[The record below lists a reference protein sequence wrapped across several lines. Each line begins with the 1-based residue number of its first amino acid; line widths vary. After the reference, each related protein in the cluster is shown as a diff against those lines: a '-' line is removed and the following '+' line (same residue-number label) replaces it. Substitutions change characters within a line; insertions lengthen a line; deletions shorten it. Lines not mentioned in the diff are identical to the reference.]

1 MSYSSVRDYKGDIRE
16 FQAQRT
22 TPVYEYIVRK
32 FYCQENVV
40 GNIKDTDMTQLSW
53 NIHTP
58 NDNMVWKSVKLHIP
72 MRITAQ
78 SNNQNV
84 SMRLSDRNPAC
95 NVALS
100 ACPMK
105 MFTDCQL
112 ILNGSMF
119 SVKPNFYES
128 ILDTCYQSRDE
139 NAWMSSHS
147 LKPNACR
154 NLKKETEANGVY
166 TVHNPQVAGAATF
179 VQIHDG
185 TSAVSSHAF
194 DLTFANPGFNS
205 RVRSFQTDL
214 QGSTSYCDTEIVSYL
229 HIGPFMRRVR
239 KMPDGSKQYNS
250 AVPFIKDFSL
260 RLVCDKAASQYDIQ
274 KGNRYDE
281 NFPGRVLPSS
291 ILEWATPCN
300 MRHIGETEMPDV
312 NWADKFEF
320 VITSAP
326 YLEVEYVKM
335 PPQSLSNSYKL
346 RALDYQH
353 EKSEQFSFNFPTLDG
368 TEDRLIAPPIP
379 VRINSRLLEVCS
391 KVYLWCELAQ
401 EYKKSFFLGGTQ
413 RCCKIDDLHLRINN
427 RSDVL
432 FEPTQLSMFD
442 NFKKLTSNAWGLS
455 TWEKSPIYCFDPAS
469 FGLEE
474 YLTGQSQLMT
484 YEWDMQVRPT
494 ELMIEEFLA
503 LEQQRVRKSIGYQ
516 ENIEF
521 YPVHPNTYH
530 FYHRFG
536 ARQAFGNIRK
546 YINWI
551 PNPGNT
557 VSAQAGGAA
566 TTWASRKLLIDT
578 ANQWVSPHQS
588 VVWMEIMIRRN
599 TTTPEYQTQLLVQTH
614 QGYPMQ
620 DVWANA
626 LKNYVIKPTRQAFVN
641 SAEIWKVKKVT
652 GHRLRFDGM
661 VWALCDVAHLING
674 VQNFPLVPTTANG
687 QSSILWYVPQ
697 SNVFSVSR
705 EDFQKPANELYWEPK
720 RLFNRIN
727 DYDFTVNLWQ
737 AGKRPVWGLPA
748 PGTDISNPGDGFLT
762 GHITQL
768 TPDGTAVETLP
779 FNSKVPVPD
788 SDTIP
793 GIRAFPYHI
802 NGTAHPA
809 GILNLADVDGG
820 PHLNAN
826 PAYVPRAGMRP
837 IANAVPG
844 ADAAFMYNGQGPLDP
859 RNQAN
864 YKWIAF
870 QLHEDAHDESN
881 GNLNG
886 KFIASNGSATQV
898 TGNNIPRGD
907 ISYFEEQKDN
917 SYIKENLGY
926 ETHLVQCVVER
937 NVFNTRTLN
946 AYTDYGD
953 PPSAAQALLGAFGP
967 LARVGQ
973 EFDASVSTGSTTIET
988 NNLKFEVN
996 VLYEMGQKN
1005 YVIQRDGKL
1014 EDYPA
1019 IQLNQN
1025 VVSGRKFPRDKRSSG
1040 YENDDA
1046 RDFSA
1051 LDQYK
1056 TQG

>member
-40 GNIKDTDMTQLSW
+40 GNIKETDMTQLSW

-78 SNNQNV
+78 SNNENV

-128 ILDTCYQSRDE
+128 MLDTCYQSRDE
-139 NAWMSSHS
+139 NSWMSSHS

-154 NLKKETEANGVY
+154 NLKRETEANGVF
-166 TVHNPQVAGAATF
+166 TVHDPQIAGAATF

-194 DLTFANPGFNS
+194 DLTFANPGYNS

-260 RLVCDKAASQYDIQ
+260 RLICDKAASQYDIQ

-312 NWADKFEF
+312 NWADKFDF

-353 EKSEQFSFNFPTLDG
+353 EKSEQFSFNFPLLDG
-368 TEDRLIAPPIP
+368 TEDRLIAPPVP

-427 RSDVL
+427 RSDLL
-432 FEPTQLSMFD
+432 FEPTQLSLFD

-516 ENIEF
+516 EDIVF
-521 YPVHPNTYH
+521 LPIHPNTYGFAH
-530 FYHRFG
+530 AFG
-536 ARQAFGNIRK
+536 NRVAEGNIRK

-551 PNPGNT
+551 PNPDNT
-557 VSAQAGGAA
+557 APDGAA
-566 TTWASRKLLIDT
+566 TTWAERKLLVPS
-578 ANQWVSPHQS
+578 ANQWMSAHQS
-588 VVWMEIMIRRN
+588 VVWMEFNIRRN
-599 TTTPEYQTQLLVQTH
+599 TLNAEFQNQLLVQTH
-614 QGYPMQ
+614 MGYPMQ
-620 DVWANA
+620 DVWTNA
-626 LKNYVIKPTRQAFVN
+626 LKNYVIKPSLQAFAN
-641 SAEIWKVKKVT
+641 SAEIWKIKKVT

-661 VWALCDVAHLING
+661 AWALCDVEHLDGDG
-674 VQNFPLVPTTANG
+674 VQDFPLVATSTGGNG
-687 QSSILWYVPQ
+687 KLSILWFVPQ
-697 SNVFSVSR
+697 SYPFSVSR
-705 EDFQKPANELYWEPK
+705 EDFQKQINDIYWGPK
-720 RLFNRIN
+720 RLFNSIN
-727 DYDFTVNLWQ
+727 DYDFTANTWV
-737 AGKRPVWGLPA
+737 AGKKPVWGLPEQ
-748 PGTDISNPGDGFLT
+748 PSTISNPGDGFIT

-768 TPDGTAVETLP
+768 VPDGTVVETLP
-779 FNSKVPVPD
+779 FNSKVPLAD

-793 GIRAFPYHI
+793 GIRAFPYTVA
-802 NGTAHPA
+802 GGAHPT
-809 GILNLADVDGG
+809 GIRNLADVDGG
-820 PHLNAN
+820 AHTGGN
-826 PAYVPRAGMRP
+826 PAYAPRAGMRP
-837 IANAVPG
+837 VVNGVAG
-844 ADAAFMYNGQGPLDP
+844 AGAAFMYNGQGPLDA
-859 RNQAN
+859 RNQAH

-870 QLHEDAHDESN
+870 QLHADAHDETN
-881 GNLNG
+881 NNLNG
-886 KFIASNGSATQV
+886 KFIHSDGSAAQV
-898 TGNNIPRGD
+898 TGSDVPRGD
-907 ISYFEEQKDN
+907 ISFFEEQKDN
-917 SYIKENLGY
+917 NYIGEALGY
-926 ETHLVQCVVER
+926 ETHLLQCVVER
-937 NVFNTRTLN
+937 NVFNTRTVN
-946 AYTDYGD
+946 AYVDYKKLPQDQGT
-953 PPSAAQALLGAFGP
+953 SFGA

-973 EFDASVSTGSTTIET
+973 EFGSSASASSTTAET
-988 NNLKFEVN
+988 NTLKFEVN

-1014 EDYPA
+1014 EDYPE

-1025 VVSGRKFPRDKRSSG
+1025 LVSGRKFPRDKRSSG

-1051 LDQYK
+1051 LNQYK